1 MGAPAECSIAFA
13 DMKSKEI
20 RIFIFFDKRV
30 DFILFLIVSRLK
42 INSPPKNMLPFKN
55 KKRFSTYLM
64 TAFVVLASMSVVVI
78 LGTIYRHFG
87 KKVESEF
94 YEKLRAQKG
103 QIEIIL
109 NNRISRIISVLNDM
123 ASDNI
128 IRVTVMLNVASNL
141 EQRITQSYSSDNGV
155 HHFVKKV
162 GEKSIVPQ
170 QYTALSE
177 EIIKFV
183 MTEYP
188 NGQMVQD
195 DGNLRLLW
203 LFSAPVMHETGRMGT
218 AYALYDMI
226 QDLKLMN
233 TIEQTVG
240 VNLAAIQSDRL
251 FNLISHKSLPLDRQT
266 QENMADPTGF
276 VSFGQNQILS
286 KIRGFDNLYFQSS
299 LESLIQEQKRVTLWI
314 GFFSIVI
321 LAISTLMAVFLARK
335 MVAPLQKMTDKAI
348 QISEGQTDLLFEN
361 NRQNYWEFNQLSEA
375 FNYMITNL
383 KGAEEQTRYK
393 ELLENV
399 DDAVYIMD
407 LSGKILEANE
417 SAYSQLGYTP
427 EMFFE
432 LNLNKIIPENDAYL
446 ILYELAE
453 KAQVQTQPKI
463 NLETFHLKKNGARV
477 PVEIHSR
484 AISYRGKKVI
494 LNVARDISKRI
505 EAEKALRESEERYR
519 SVVENSRDGIVI
531 LNDVLKILYA
541 NERFSE
547 ISGRP
552 RIEIEGGDFRKFIEP
567 SERGNIEAHFRKIQ
581 KGEKLNSAPVC
592 TIMRDT
598 GEGRSV
604 KISANR
610 IKDSSEKEKIV
621 SQISDITD
629 QLRAESDKQHLE
641 AQLMHAQKMEAI
653 GTLAGGIAH
662 DFNNILMGIQGYLSL
677 MRLGN
682 DSDGPQ
688 NDQYGKY
695 IQGIEDNVMS
705 AANLTEQ
712 LLGFARKGKY
722 TLRPTC
728 LNDIIEKST
737 RMFMRTK
744 KEITLHRRCQENIW
758 NVEVD
763 QGQIEQV
770 LINLY
775 LNAWH
780 AMPDGGDL
788 YLQTENVVLTDAH
801 CKPFEVKGGN
811 YVKLSVTDS
820 GIGMDKDTIGRIFEP
835 FFTTKE
841 IGKGTGLGLA
851 STYGIIKN
859 HKGIIRVYSE
869 QGHGTTF
876 VIYLPAAESEKIH
889 ESQAD
894 YSLMKGSEHILLVD
908 DEEGPILVEKLML
921 KELGYGVMTARNGRE
936 AIDIYSKN
944 TDTLDLVALD
954 MIMPELSGK
963 ATYEELKKIN
973 PDVRVLLV
981 SGYSLNR
988 QVEEL
993 LDLGCNGFI
1002 QKPFDIIELSQT
1014 LREVFDSD

>member
-1 MGAPAECSIAFA
+1 MQ
-13 DMKSKEI
+13 
-20 RIFIFFDKRV
+20 
-30 DFILFLIVSRLK
+30 
-42 INSPPKNMLPFKN
+42 FKN

-64 TAFVVLASMSVVVI
+64 AAFVILVSLSVVII
-78 LGTIYRHFG
+78 LGTVYRYFG

-94 YEKLRAQKG
+94 YEKLQAQKG
-103 QIEIIL
+103 QVEIIL
-109 NNRISRIISVLNDM
+109 NNRISSIISLLKDL

-128 IRVTVMLNVASNL
+128 IRVTVMLNTTSNL
-141 EQRITQSYSSDNGV
+141 EERITQYYPSDNGIY
-155 HHFVKKV
+155 HFVRKV
-162 GEKSIVPQ
+162 GEKSIVPEK
-170 QYTALSE
+170 YPGLSE
-177 EIIKFV
+177 QIIEFA
-183 MTEYP
+183 MAEYP
-188 NGQMVQD
+188 NGEMVD
-195 DGNLRLLW
+195 DGDRTRLLW
-203 LFSAPVMHETGRMGT
+203 VFSAPIMHETGRMGT

-226 QDLKLMN
+226 QDLDLVN
-233 TIEQTVG
+233 TIQQTAG
-240 VNLAAIQSDRL
+240 ISLAVSQSDRL
-251 FNLISHKSLPLDRQT
+251 YNLTSRRALPFDPQKE
-266 QENMADPTGF
+266 ENTVNQNDF
-276 VSFGQNQILS
+276 FSFDQNQVLS
-286 KIRGFDNLYFQSS
+286 KISGFSNLYFQSS
-299 LESLIQEQKRVTLWI
+299 LQSLIQEQKRVTLWI
-314 GFFSIVI
+314 GLFSVVI

-335 MVAPLQKMTDKAI
+335 MVEPLQKMTHKAI
-348 QISEGQTDLLFEN
+348 QISEGQTNLLFETS
-361 NRQNYWEFNQLSEA
+361 RRNYWEFNQLSEA
-375 FNYMITNL
+375 FNYMMTNL
-383 KGAEEQTRYK
+383 KDAEEQTRYK

-407 LSGKILEANE
+407 LNGNILEANE
-417 SAYSQLGYTP
+417 AAYSQLDYTP

-432 LNLNKIIPENDAYL
+432 LSLNKIIPENDAVL
-446 ILYELAE
+446 ILYQLVE
-453 KAQVQTQPKI
+453 KAQVQTQPRI
-463 NLETFHLKKNGARV
+463 NIETFHLKKNGTRV

-484 AISYRGKKVI
+484 AMNYRGKKVI
-494 LNVARDISKRI
+494 LNVARDVSKRI

-519 SVVENSRDGIVI
+519 SVVENSRDGIVV
-531 LNDVLKILYA
+531 LDHDLKILFA

-547 ISGRP
+547 ILGRP
-552 RIEIEGGDFRKFIEP
+552 RIEIEGCDFRKYLEP
-567 SERGNIEAHFRKIQ
+567 SEHRNIEAHFLKIK
-581 KGEKLNSAPVC
+581 KGEKQNSGPVC
-592 TIMRDT
+592 TLVRDT
-598 GEGRSV
+598 GEVRSV

-610 IKDSSEKEKIV
+610 FRDSSEKERIV

-629 QLRAESDKQHLE
+629 QLRAENEKQHLE

-682 DSDGPQ
+682 DSDDPQ
-688 NDQYGKY
+688 DGQHGKY

-728 LNDIIEKST
+728 LNDIIKKST

-744 KEITLHRRCQENIW
+744 KEITLHKRCQEGIW

-780 AMPDGGDL
+780 AMPEGGDL
-788 YLQTENVVLTDAH
+788 YIQTENVALSDAH

-820 GIGMDKDTIGRIFEP
+820 GIGMDPDTIGRIFEP

-851 STYGIIKN
+851 SAYGIIKN

-876 VIYLPAAESEKIH
+876 VIYLPA
-889 ESQAD
+889 SQAEEIDEFQTD
-894 YSLMKGSEHILLVD
+894 YSITKGSEQILLVD
-908 DEEGPILVEKLML
+908 DEEGPVLVEKLML
-921 KELGYGVMTARNGRE
+921 KELGYRVMTAESGRE
-936 AIDIYSKN
+936 AIDIYAEN
-944 TDTLDLVALD
+944 ADTVDLVVLD
-954 MIMPELSGK
+954 MIMPEMNGR

-973 PDVRVLLV
+973 AAVRVLLV
-981 SGYSLNR
+981 SGYSLNK

-993 LDLGCNGFI
+993 LELGCNGFI
-1002 QKPFDIIELSQT
+1002 QKPFDIIELSRT
-1014 LREVFDSD
+1014 LREIFDA

>member
-1 MGAPAECSIAFA
+1 
-13 DMKSKEI
+13 
-20 RIFIFFDKRV
+20 
-30 DFILFLIVSRLK
+30 
-42 INSPPKNMLPFKN
+42 
-55 KKRFSTYLM
+55 M
-64 TAFVVLASMSVVVI
+64 TAFVVLVSLSVIII
-78 LGTIYRHFG
+78 LGTIYRYFG

-103 QIEIIL
+103 QVEIIL
-109 NNRISRIISVLNDM
+109 NNRISSIISLLKDLG
-123 ASDNI
+123 SDNI
-128 IRVTVMLNVASNL
+128 IRVTVMLNIASNL
-141 EQRITQSYSSDNGV
+141 EERITQYYPSTDGV
-155 HHFVKKV
+155 YHFVKKV
-162 GEKSIVPQ
+162 GEKSIVPEK
-170 QYTALSE
+170 YPGLSE
-177 EIIKFV
+177 QIIEFV

-188 NGQMVQD
+188 NGEMVED
-195 DGNLRLLW
+195 DGNTRLLW
-203 LFSAPVMHETGRMGT
+203 MFSAPIMHETGRMGT

-226 QDLKLMN
+226 QDLKLIN
-233 TIEQTVG
+233 TIQQTVG
-240 VNLAAIQSDRL
+240 INLAAIQPDQL
-251 FNLISHKSLPLDRQT
+251 FNLISRKTLPLDPQT
-266 QENMADPTGF
+266 REKMANQTGF

-286 KIRGFDNLYFQSS
+286 KISGFNNLYFQSS
-299 LESLIQEQKRVTLWI
+299 LENLIQEQKRVTLWI
-314 GFFSIVI
+314 GLFSIVI

-335 MVAPLQKMTDKAI
+335 MVEPLREMTDKAI
-348 QISEGQTDLLFEN
+348 QISEGQKNLLFEN
-361 NRQNYWEFNQLSEA
+361 SRRNYWEFNQLSEA

-383 KGAEEQTRYK
+383 KDAEEQTRYK

-407 LSGKILEANE
+407 LNGNILEANE

-432 LNLNKIIPENDAYL
+432 LNLKQITPENDAHL
-446 ILYELAE
+446 ILYQLVE
-453 KAQVQTQPKI
+453 KAQIQTQPKI
-463 NLETFHLKKNGARV
+463 NLETFHLKKDGARV

-484 AISYRGKKVI
+484 AITYRGKKVI
-494 LNVARDISKRI
+494 LNVARDVSKRF

-531 LNDVLKILYA
+531 LNDELNILYA

-547 ISGRP
+547 ILGRP
-552 RIEIEGGDFRKFIEP
+552 RIEIEGRDFRKYLEP
-567 SERGNIEAHFRKIQ
+567 SGRSNIEAHYRKIQ
-581 KGEKLNSAPVC
+581 KGEKINSGPVC

-598 GEGRSV
+598 GEERSV
-604 KISANR
+604 KISTNR
-610 IKDSSEKEKIV
+610 FQDSSEKERIV

-629 QLRAESDKQHLE
+629 QLRAESEKQHLE

-677 MRLGN
+677 MRLG
-682 DSDGPQ
+682 DDAADPE

-705 AANLTEQ
+705 AANLTDQ

-722 TLRPTC
+722 TLRLTS
-728 LNDIIEKST
+728 LNDIAEKST

-744 KEITLHRRCQENIW
+744 KEITLHKRCQEDIW

-788 YLQTENVVLTDAH
+788 YIQTENVVLSDAH
-801 CKPFEVKGGN
+801 CKPFEVKGGHF
-811 YVKLSVTDS
+811 VKLSVTDS
-820 GIGMDKDTIGRIFEP
+820 GIGMDEDTIGRIFEP

-851 STYGIIKN
+851 SAYGIIKN
-859 HKGIIRVYSE
+859 HNGIIRVYSE

-876 VIYLPAAESEKIH
+876 VIYLPASQAEETD
-889 ESQAD
+889 ESQTD
-894 YSLMKGSEHILLVD
+894 YSLIKGTEHILLVD

-921 KELGYGVMTARNGRE
+921 KELGYRVTTAESGRE
-936 AIDIYSKN
+936 AIDIYTEN
-944 TDTLDLVALD
+944 TDTVDLIALD
-954 MIMPELSGK
+954 MIMPEMSGR

-973 PDVRVLLV
+973 PAAKILLV
-981 SGYSLNR
+981 SGYSLNK

-1002 QKPFDIIELSQT
+1002 QKPFDIIELSRT
-1014 LREVFDSD
+1014 LREVFDN

>member
-1 MGAPAECSIAFA
+1 
-13 DMKSKEI
+13 
-20 RIFIFFDKRV
+20 
-30 DFILFLIVSRLK
+30 
-42 INSPPKNMLPFKN
+42 
-55 KKRFSTYLM
+55 M
-64 TAFVVLASMSVVVI
+64 TAFVVLVSLSVIII
-78 LGTIYRHFG
+78 LGTIYRYFG

-103 QIEIIL
+103 QVEIIL
-109 NNRISRIISVLNDM
+109 NNRISSIISLLKDLG
-123 ASDNI
+123 SDNI
-128 IRVTVMLNVASNL
+128 IRVTVMLNIASNL
-141 EQRITQSYSSDNGV
+141 EERITQYYPSTDGV
-155 HHFVKKV
+155 YHFVKKV
-162 GEKSIVPQ
+162 GEKSIVPEK
-170 QYTALSE
+170 YPGLSE
-177 EIIKFV
+177 QIIEFV

-188 NGQMVQD
+188 NGEMVED
-195 DGNLRLLW
+195 DGNTRLLW
-203 LFSAPVMHETGRMGT
+203 MFSAPIMHETGRMGT

-226 QDLKLMN
+226 QDLKLIN
-233 TIEQTVG
+233 TIQQTVG
-240 VNLAAIQSDRL
+240 INLAAIQPDQL
-251 FNLISHKSLPLDRQT
+251 FNLISRKTLPLDPQT
-266 QENMADPTGF
+266 REKMANQTGF

-286 KIRGFDNLYFQSS
+286 KISGFNNLYFQSS
-299 LESLIQEQKRVTLWI
+299 LENLIQEQKRVTLWI
-314 GFFSIVI
+314 GLFSIVI

-335 MVAPLQKMTDKAI
+335 MVEPLREMTDKAI
-348 QISEGQTDLLFEN
+348 QISEGQKNLLFEN
-361 NRQNYWEFNQLSEA
+361 SRRNYWEFNQLSEA

-383 KGAEEQTRYK
+383 KDAEEQTRYK

-407 LSGKILEANE
+407 LNGNILEANE

-432 LNLNKIIPENDAYL
+432 LNLKQITPENDAHL
-446 ILYELAE
+446 ILYQLVE
-453 KAQVQTQPKI
+453 KAQIQTQPKI
-463 NLETFHLKKNGARV
+463 NLETFHLKKKGERV

-484 AISYRGKKVI
+484 AITYRGKKVI
-494 LNVARDISKRI
+494 LNVARDVSKRF

-531 LNDVLKILYA
+531 LNDELNILYA

-547 ISGRP
+547 ILGRP
-552 RIEIEGGDFRKFIEP
+552 RIEIEGRDFRKYLEP
-567 SERGNIEAHFRKIQ
+567 SGRSNIEAHYRKIQ
-581 KGEKLNSAPVC
+581 KGEKINSGPVC

-598 GEGRSV
+598 GEERSV
-604 KISANR
+604 KISTNR
-610 IKDSSEKEKIV
+610 FQDSSEKERIV

-629 QLRAESDKQHLE
+629 QLRAESEKQHLE

-677 MRLGN
+677 MRLGD
-682 DSDGPQ
+682 DSADPK

-722 TLRPTC
+722 TLRLTC
-728 LNDIIEKST
+728 LNDLAEKST

-744 KEITLHRRCQENIW
+744 KEITLHKRCQEDIW

-788 YLQTENVVLTDAH
+788 YIQSENVVLSDAH
-801 CKPFEVKGGN
+801 CKPFEVKGGHF
-811 YVKLSVTDS
+811 VKLSVTDS

-851 STYGIIKN
+851 SAYGIIKN
-859 HKGIIRVYSE
+859 HNGIIRVYSE

-876 VIYLPAAESEKIH
+876 VIYLPASQAEETD
-889 ESQAD
+889 ESQTD
-894 YSLMKGSEHILLVD
+894 YSLIKGTEHILLVD

-921 KELGYGVMTARNGRE
+921 KELGYRVTTAESGRE
-936 AIDIYSKN
+936 AIDIYTEN
-944 TDTLDLVALD
+944 TDTVDLIALD
-954 MIMPELSGK
+954 MIMPEMSGR

-973 PDVRVLLV
+973 PAARILLV
-981 SGYSLNR
+981 SGYSLNK

-1002 QKPFDIIELSQT
+1002 QKPFDIIELSRT
-1014 LREVFDSD
+1014 LREVFDN

>member
-1 MGAPAECSIAFA
+1 MLKF
-13 DMKSKEI
+13 KS
-20 RIFIFFDKRV
+20 
-30 DFILFLIVSRLK
+30 
-42 INSPPKNMLPFKN
+42 

-64 TAFVVLASMSVVVI
+64 TAFVVLVSLSVIII
-78 LGTIYRHFG
+78 LGTIYRYFG

-103 QIEIIL
+103 QVEIIL
-109 NNRISRIISVLNDM
+109 NNRISSIISLLKDL

-128 IRVTVMLNVASNL
+128 IRVTVMLNIASNL
-141 EQRITQSYSSDNGV
+141 EERITQYYPSTDGV
-155 HHFVKKV
+155 YHFVKKV
-162 GEKSIVPQ
+162 GEKSIVPEK
-170 QYTALSE
+170 YPGLSE
-177 EIIKFV
+177 QIIEFV

-188 NGQMVQD
+188 NGEMVED
-195 DGNLRLLW
+195 DGNSRLLW
-203 LFSAPVMHETGRMGT
+203 MFSAPIMHETGRMGT

-226 QDLKLMN
+226 QDQKLIN
-233 TIEQTVG
+233 TIQQSVG
-240 VNLAAIQSDRL
+240 INLAAIQPDQL
-251 FNLISHKSLPLDRQT
+251 FNLISRKTLPLDPQT
-266 QENMADPTGF
+266 REKMANQTGF

-286 KIRGFDNLYFQSS
+286 KISGFNNLYFQSS
-299 LESLIQEQKRVTLWI
+299 LENLIQEQKRVTLWI
-314 GFFSIVI
+314 GLFSIVI

-335 MVAPLQKMTDKAI
+335 MVEPLREMTDKAI
-348 QISEGQTDLLFEN
+348 QISEGQKNLLFEN
-361 NRQNYWEFNQLSEA
+361 SRRNYWEFNQLSEA

-383 KGAEEQTRYK
+383 KDAEEQTRYK

-407 LSGKILEANE
+407 LNGNILEANE

-432 LNLNKIIPENDAYL
+432 LNLKQITPENDAHL
-446 ILYELAE
+446 ILYQLVE
-453 KAQVQTQPKI
+453 KAQIQTQPKI

-484 AISYRGKKVI
+484 AITYRGKKVI
-494 LNVARDISKRI
+494 LNVARDVSKRF

-531 LNDVLKILYA
+531 LNDELNILYA

-547 ISGRP
+547 ILGRP
-552 RIEIEGGDFRKFIEP
+552 RIEIEGRDFRKYLEP
-567 SERGNIEAHFRKIQ
+567 SGRSNIEAHYRKIQ
-581 KGEKLNSAPVC
+581 KGGKINSGPVC

-598 GEGRSV
+598 GEERSV
-604 KISANR
+604 KISTNR
-610 IKDSSEKEKIV
+610 FQDSSEKERIV

-629 QLRAESDKQHLE
+629 QLRAESEKQHLE

-677 MRLGN
+677 MRLG
-682 DSDGPQ
+682 DDAADPK

-705 AANLTEQ
+705 AANLTDQ

-722 TLRPTC
+722 TLRLTC
-728 LNDIIEKST
+728 LNDIAEKST

-744 KEITLHRRCQENIW
+744 KEITLHKRCQEDIW

-788 YLQTENVVLTDAH
+788 YIQTENVVLSDAH
-801 CKPFEVKGGN
+801 CKPFEVKGGHF
-811 YVKLSVTDS
+811 VKLSVTDS
-820 GIGMDKDTIGRIFEP
+820 GIGMDEDTIGRIFEP

-851 STYGIIKN
+851 SAYGIIKN
-859 HKGIIRVYSE
+859 HNGIIRAYSE

-876 VIYLPAAESEKIH
+876 VIYLPASQAEETD
-889 ESQAD
+889 ESQTD
-894 YSLMKGSEHILLVD
+894 YSLIKGTEHILLVD

-921 KELGYGVMTARNGRE
+921 KELGYRVTTAESGRE
-936 AIDIYSKN
+936 AIDIYAEN
-944 TDTLDLVALD
+944 TDTVDLIALD
-954 MIMPELSGK
+954 MIMPEMSGS

-973 PDVRVLLV
+973 PAARILLV
-981 SGYSLNR
+981 SGYSLNK

-1002 QKPFDIIELSQT
+1002 QKPFDIIELSRT
-1014 LREVFDSD
+1014 LREVLDD

>member
-1 MGAPAECSIAFA
+1 
-13 DMKSKEI
+13 
-20 RIFIFFDKRV
+20 
-30 DFILFLIVSRLK
+30 
-42 INSPPKNMLPFKN
+42 
-55 KKRFSTYLM
+55 M
-64 TAFVVLASMSVVVI
+64 TAFVVLVSLSVIII
-78 LGTIYRHFG
+78 LGTIYRYFG

-103 QIEIIL
+103 QVEIIL
-109 NNRISRIISVLNDM
+109 NNRISSITSLLKDLG
-123 ASDNI
+123 SDNI
-128 IRVTVMLNVASNL
+128 IRVTVMLNIASNL
-141 EQRITQSYSSDNGV
+141 EERITQYYPSADGV
-155 HHFVKKV
+155 YHFVKKV
-162 GEKSIVPQ
+162 GEKSIVPEK
-170 QYTALSE
+170 YPGLSE
-177 EIIKFV
+177 QIIEFV

-188 NGQMVQD
+188 NGEMVED
-195 DGNLRLLW
+195 DGNTRLLW
-203 LFSAPVMHETGRMGT
+203 MFSAPIMHETGRMGT

-226 QDLKLMN
+226 QDLKLIN
-233 TIEQTVG
+233 TIQQTVG
-240 VNLAAIQSDRL
+240 INLAAIQPDQL
-251 FNLISHKSLPLDRQT
+251 FNLISRKTLPLDPQT
-266 QENMADPTGF
+266 REKMANQTGF

-286 KIRGFDNLYFQSS
+286 KISGFNNLYFQSS
-299 LESLIQEQKRVTLWI
+299 LENLIQEQKRVTLWI
-314 GFFSIVI
+314 GLFSIVI

-335 MVAPLQKMTDKAI
+335 MVEPLREMTDKAI
-348 QISEGQTDLLFEN
+348 QISEGQKNLLFEN
-361 NRQNYWEFNQLSEA
+361 SRRNYWEFNQLSEA

-383 KGAEEQTRYK
+383 KDAEEQTRYK

-407 LSGKILEANE
+407 LNGNILEANE

-432 LNLNKIIPENDAYL
+432 LNLKQITPENDAHL
-446 ILYELAE
+446 ILYQLVE
-453 KAQVQTQPKI
+453 KAQIQTQPKI

-484 AISYRGKKVI
+484 AITYRGKKVI
-494 LNVARDISKRI
+494 LNVARDVSKRF

-531 LNDVLKILYA
+531 LNDELNILYA

-547 ISGRP
+547 ILGRP
-552 RIEIEGGDFRKFIEP
+552 RIEIEGRDFRKYLEP
-567 SERGNIEAHFRKIQ
+567 SGRSNIEAHYRKIQ
-581 KGEKLNSAPVC
+581 KGEKINLGPVC

-598 GEGRSV
+598 GEERSV
-604 KISANR
+604 KISTNR
-610 IKDSSEKEKIV
+610 FQDSSEKERIV

-629 QLRAESDKQHLE
+629 QLRAEREKQHLE

-677 MRLGN
+677 MRLG
-682 DSDGPQ
+682 DDAADPK

-705 AANLTEQ
+705 AANLTDQ

-722 TLRPTC
+722 TLRLTS
-728 LNDIIEKST
+728 LNDIAEKST

-744 KEITLHRRCQENIW
+744 KEITLHKRCQEDIW

-788 YLQTENVVLTDAH
+788 YIQTENVVLSDAH
-801 CKPFEVKGGN
+801 CKPFEVKGGHF
-811 YVKLSVTDS
+811 VKLSVTDS
-820 GIGMDKDTIGRIFEP
+820 GIGMDEDTIGRIFEP

-851 STYGIIKN
+851 SAYGIIKN
-859 HKGIIRVYSE
+859 HNGIIRVYSE

-876 VIYLPAAESEKIH
+876 VIYLPASQAEETD
-889 ESQAD
+889 ESQTD
-894 YSLMKGSEHILLVD
+894 YSLIKGTEHILLVD

-921 KELGYGVMTARNGRE
+921 KELGYRVTTAESGRE
-936 AIDIYSKN
+936 AIDIYTEN
-944 TDTLDLVALD
+944 TDTVDLIALD
-954 MIMPELSGK
+954 MIMPEMSGS

-973 PDVRVLLV
+973 PAARILLV
-981 SGYSLNR
+981 SGYSLNK

-1002 QKPFDIIELSQT
+1002 QKPFDIIELSRT
-1014 LREVFDSD
+1014 LREVFDN

>member
-1 MGAPAECSIAFA
+1 
-13 DMKSKEI
+13 
-20 RIFIFFDKRV
+20 
-30 DFILFLIVSRLK
+30 
-42 INSPPKNMLPFKN
+42 
-55 KKRFSTYLM
+55 M
-64 TAFVVLASMSVVVI
+64 TAFVVLVSLSVIII
-78 LGTIYRHFG
+78 LGTIYRYFG

-103 QIEIIL
+103 QVEIIL
-109 NNRISRIISVLNDM
+109 NNRISSIISLLKDLG
-123 ASDNI
+123 SDNI
-128 IRVTVMLNVASNL
+128 IRVTVMLNIASNL
-141 EQRITQSYSSDNGV
+141 EERITQYYPSADGV
-155 HHFVKKV
+155 YHFVKKV
-162 GEKSIVPQ
+162 GEKSIVPEK
-170 QYTALSE
+170 YPGLSE
-177 EIIKFV
+177 QIIEFV

-188 NGQMVQD
+188 NGEMVED
-195 DGNLRLLW
+195 DGNTRLLW
-203 LFSAPVMHETGRMGT
+203 MFSAPIMHETGRMGT

-226 QDLKLMN
+226 QDQKLIN
-233 TIEQTVG
+233 TIQQTVG
-240 VNLAAIQSDRL
+240 INLAAIQPDQL
-251 FNLISHKSLPLDRQT
+251 FNLISRKTLPLDPQT
-266 QENMADPTGF
+266 REKMANQTGF

-286 KIRGFDNLYFQSS
+286 KISGFNNLYFQSS
-299 LESLIQEQKRVTLWI
+299 LENLIQEQKRVTLWI
-314 GFFSIVI
+314 GLFSIVI

-335 MVAPLQKMTDKAI
+335 MVEPLREMTDKAI
-348 QISEGQTDLLFEN
+348 QISEGQKNLLFEN
-361 NRQNYWEFNQLSEA
+361 SRRNYWEFNQLSEA

-383 KGAEEQTRYK
+383 KDAEEQTRYK

-407 LSGKILEANE
+407 LNGNILEANE

-432 LNLNKIIPENDAYL
+432 LNLKKITPENDAHL
-446 ILYELAE
+446 ILYQLVE
-453 KAQVQTQPKI
+453 KAQIQTQPKI
-463 NLETFHLKKNGARV
+463 NLETFHLKKNGERV

-484 AISYRGKKVI
+484 AITYRGKKVI
-494 LNVARDISKRI
+494 LNVARDVSKRF

-531 LNDVLKILYA
+531 LNDELNILYA

-547 ISGRP
+547 ILGRP
-552 RIEIEGGDFRKFIEP
+552 RIEIEGRDFRKYLEP
-567 SERGNIEAHFRKIQ
+567 SGRSNIEAHYRKIQ
-581 KGEKLNSAPVC
+581 KGEKINLGPVC

-598 GEGRSV
+598 GEERSV
-604 KISANR
+604 KISTNR
-610 IKDSSEKEKIV
+610 FQDSSEKERIV

-629 QLRAESDKQHLE
+629 QLRAESEKQHLE

-682 DSDGPQ
+682 DSDEPQ
-688 NDQYGKY
+688 DDQYGKY

-705 AANLTEQ
+705 AANLTDQ

-722 TLRPTC
+722 TLRLTC
-728 LNDIIEKST
+728 LNDIAEKST

-744 KEITLHRRCQENIW
+744 KEITLHKRCQEDIW

-788 YLQTENVVLTDAH
+788 YIQTENVVLSDAH
-801 CKPFEVKGGN
+801 CKPFEVKGGHF
-811 YVKLSVTDS
+811 VKLSVTDS
-820 GIGMDKDTIGRIFEP
+820 GIGMDEDTIGRIFEP

-851 STYGIIKN
+851 SAYGIIKN
-859 HKGIIRVYSE
+859 HNGIIRVYSE

-876 VIYLPAAESEKIH
+876 VIYLPASQAEEID
-889 ESQAD
+889 ESQTD
-894 YSLMKGSEHILLVD
+894 YSLMKGTEHILLVD

-921 KELGYGVMTARNGRE
+921 KELGYRVTTTESGRE
-936 AIDIYSKN
+936 AIDIYAEN
-944 TDTLDLVALD
+944 TDTVDLIALD
-954 MIMPELSGK
+954 MIMPEMSGR

-973 PDVRVLLV
+973 PAAKILLV
-981 SGYSLNR
+981 SGYSLNK

-1002 QKPFDIIELSQT
+1002 QKPFDIIELSRT
-1014 LREVFDSD
+1014 LREVFDN

>member
-1 MGAPAECSIAFA
+1 
-13 DMKSKEI
+13 
-20 RIFIFFDKRV
+20 
-30 DFILFLIVSRLK
+30 
-42 INSPPKNMLPFKN
+42 
-55 KKRFSTYLM
+55 
-64 TAFVVLASMSVVVI
+64 
-78 LGTIYRHFG
+78 
-87 KKVESEF
+87 
-94 YEKLRAQKG
+94 
-103 QIEIIL
+103 
-109 NNRISRIISVLNDM
+109 
-123 ASDNI
+123 
-128 IRVTVMLNVASNL
+128 
-141 EQRITQSYSSDNGV
+141 
-155 HHFVKKV
+155 
-162 GEKSIVPQ
+162 
-170 QYTALSE
+170 
-177 EIIKFV
+177 
-183 MTEYP
+183 
-188 NGQMVQD
+188 
-195 DGNLRLLW
+195 
-203 LFSAPVMHETGRMGT
+203 
-218 AYALYDMI
+218 
-226 QDLKLMN
+226 
-233 TIEQTVG
+233 
-240 VNLAAIQSDRL
+240 
-251 FNLISHKSLPLDRQT
+251 
-266 QENMADPTGF
+266 
-276 VSFGQNQILS
+276 
-286 KIRGFDNLYFQSS
+286 
-299 LESLIQEQKRVTLWI
+299 
-314 GFFSIVI
+314 
-321 LAISTLMAVFLARK
+321 
-335 MVAPLQKMTDKAI
+335 
-348 QISEGQTDLLFEN
+348 
-361 NRQNYWEFNQLSEA
+361 
-375 FNYMITNL
+375 MITNL
-383 KGAEEQTRYK
+383 KDAEEQTRYK

-407 LSGKILEANE
+407 LGGKILEANE

-427 EMFFE
+427 ESFFE
-432 LNLNKIIPENDAYL
+432 LNLHKIIPENDACL
-446 ILYELAE
+446 ILYELVE

-463 NLETFHLKKNGARV
+463 NLETFHLRENGTRV

-519 SVVENSRDGIVI
+519 SVVENSQDGIVI
-531 LNDVLKILYA
+531 LNDALKILYA

-547 ISGRP
+547 ISGHP
-552 RIEIEGGDFRKFIEP
+552 REIEGNDFGKFLEP
-567 SERGNIEAHFRKIQ
+567 SERSNIEAHFQKIQ

-592 TIMRDT
+592 TILRDT

-604 KISANR
+604 RISASR
-610 IKDSSEKEKIV
+610 FKDSSENEKIV

-629 QLRAESDKQHLE
+629 QLRAQSEKQHLE

-682 DSDGPQ
+682 DSEGSQDDP
-688 NDQYGKY
+688 YGKY
-695 IQGIEDNVMS
+695 IKGIEDNVMS

-722 TLRPTC
+722 TLRLTC

-744 KEITLHRRCQENIW
+744 KEITLHKRYQEDIW

-788 YLQTENVVLTDAH
+788 YLQTENVVLSDAH
-801 CKPFEVKGGN
+801 CKPFEVSGGN

-851 STYGIIKN
+851 SAYGIIKN

-876 VIYLPAAESEKIH
+876 VIYLPASEAEETD
-889 ESQAD
+889 ECQPD
-894 YSLMKGSEHILLVD
+894 LSLLKGTENILLVD
-908 DEEGPILVEKLML
+908 DEEGPIQVEKLML
-921 KELGYGVMTARNGRE
+921 KELGYNVMTAGSGRE
-936 AIDIYSKN
+936 AIDIYNENIDKV
-944 TDTLDLVALD
+944 DLVALD
-954 MIMPELSGK
+954 MIMPEMNGR
-963 ATYEELKKIN
+963 ATYEELKNIN

-981 SGYSLNR
+981 SGYSLNK

-993 LDLGCNGFI
+993 LDLGCKGFI
-1002 QKPFDIIELSQT
+1002 QKPFDIIELSRI
-1014 LREVFDSD
+1014 LRSAFESE

>member
-1 MGAPAECSIAFA
+1 
-13 DMKSKEI
+13 
-20 RIFIFFDKRV
+20 
-30 DFILFLIVSRLK
+30 
-42 INSPPKNMLPFKN
+42 MLQFKN

-64 TAFVVLASMSVVVI
+64 TAFVVLVSVSVVII
-78 LGTIYRHFG
+78 LGTVYRHFG
-87 KKVESEF
+87 KKVEFEF

-103 QIEIIL
+103 QVEIIL
-109 NNRISRIISVLNDM
+109 NNRISSIISLLNDLG
-123 ASDNI
+123 SDNI
-128 IRVTVMLNVASNL
+128 IRVTVMLNTASNL
-141 EQRITQSYSSDNGV
+141 EERITQYYPSGNGV
-155 HHFVKKV
+155 YHFVKKV
-162 GEKSIVPQ
+162 GEKSIFPEKLPG
-170 QYTALSE
+170 LSE
-177 EIIKFV
+177 QIIEFV

-188 NGQMVQD
+188 DGEMVE
-195 DGNLRLLW
+195 DGGNIRLLW
-203 LFSAPVMHETGRMGT
+203 IFSAPIMHETGRMGT

-233 TIEQTVG
+233 TIQQTVG
-240 VNLAAIQSDRL
+240 INLAAIQPDQL
-251 FNLISHKSLPLDRQT
+251 FNLISHKTLPLDPQT
-266 QENMADPTGF
+266 RENMANQTGF
-276 VSFGQNQILS
+276 VSVGQNQILS
-286 KIRGFDNLYFQSS
+286 KISGFKTLYFQSS

-314 GFFSIVI
+314 GLFSIVI

-335 MVAPLQKMTDKAI
+335 MVEPLQKMTDKAI
-348 QISEGQTDLLFEN
+348 QISEGQTNLLFEN
-361 NRQNYWEFNQLSEA
+361 NRRNYWEFNQLSEA

-383 KGAEEQTRYK
+383 KDAEEQTRYK

-407 LSGKILEANE
+407 LNGNILEANE
-417 SAYSQLGYTP
+417 SAYSQLGYRP

-446 ILYELAE
+446 ILYQLVE
-453 KAQVQTQPKI
+453 KAQVQTQPRI
-463 NLETFHLKKNGARV
+463 DLETFHLKNNGTRV

-494 LNVARDISKRI
+494 LNVARDVSKRI
-505 EAEKALRESEERYR
+505 VAEKALRESEERYR

-531 LNDVLKILYA
+531 LNDDLKILYA

-552 RIEIEGGDFRKFIEP
+552 RIEIEGSDFRKYLEP
-567 SERGNIEAHFRKIQ
+567 PERGNIDTHFRKIQ
-581 KGEKLNSAPVC
+581 KGEKLNSGPVC
-592 TIMRDT
+592 TIIRDS
-598 GEGRSV
+598 GENRSV
-604 KISANR
+604 KISANHFQ
-610 IKDSSEKEKIV
+610 DSSEKERIV

-629 QLRAESDKQHLE
+629 QLRAESEKQHLE

-682 DSDGPQ
+682 DSDDPQ
-688 NDQYGKY
+688 DDQYGKY

-728 LNDIIEKST
+728 LNDIIAKST

-744 KEITLHRRCQENIW
+744 KEITLHKKCQEGIW

-780 AMPDGGDL
+780 AMPEGGDL
-788 YLQTENVVLTDAH
+788 YIQTQNVVLSDAH

-811 YVKLSVTDS
+811 YVKLAVTDS
-820 GIGMDKDTIGRIFEP
+820 GIGMNQDTIGRIFEP

-851 STYGIIKN
+851 SAYGIITN

-876 VIYLPAAESEKIH
+876 VIYLPA
-889 ESQAD
+889 SQAEEID
-894 YSLMKGSEHILLVD
+894 ETQTVYSLIKGTEQILLVD

-921 KELGYGVMTARNGRE
+921 KELGYRVMTAASGRE
-936 AIDIYSKN
+936 AIDIYAEN
-944 TDTLDLVALD
+944 TDTVDLIALD
-954 MIMPELSGK
+954 MIMPEMSGR

-973 PDVRVLLV
+973 ADVPVLLV
-981 SGYSLNR
+981 SGYSLNK

-993 LDLGCNGFI
+993 LDLGCNAFI
-1002 QKPFDIIELSQT
+1002 QKPFDIMELSRT
-1014 LREVFDSD
+1014 LRRIFDGE

>member
-1 MGAPAECSIAFA
+1 
-13 DMKSKEI
+13 
-20 RIFIFFDKRV
+20 
-30 DFILFLIVSRLK
+30 
-42 INSPPKNMLPFKN
+42 
-55 KKRFSTYLM
+55 M
-64 TAFVVLASMSVVVI
+64 TAFVVLASLLVVVI

-87 KKVESEF
+87 KKVEAEF

-103 QIEIIL
+103 QVEIIL
-109 NNRISRIISVLNDM
+109 NNRISSITSILNDM
-123 ASDNI
+123 ATDNV
-128 IRVTVMLNVASNL
+128 IRVTVMLNVTSNL
-141 EQRITQSYSSDNGV
+141 EQRIRQYYPSNNGV
-155 HHFVKKV
+155 YHFIKREGKP
-162 GEKSIVPQ
+162 SIVPPKFPGL
-170 QYTALSE
+170 TE
-177 EIIKFV
+177 EIFEFI

-188 NGQMVQD
+188 HGQMVQD
-195 DGNLRLLW
+195 GADLRLLW
-203 LFSAPVMHETGRMGT
+203 LFSAPIMHETGRMGT
-218 AYALYDMI
+218 AYVLYDMI

-240 VNLAAIQSDRL
+240 INLAAIQSNRL
-251 FNLISHKSLPLDRQT
+251 FNLISRQTLPLDPQT
-266 QENMADPTGF
+266 QENMTDQTEF
-276 VSFGQNQILS
+276 VLFGQNQILS
-286 KIRGFDNLYFQSS
+286 RIRGFKNLYFQSS
-299 LESLIQEQKRVTLWI
+299 LEGLLQEQRRVTLWI
-314 GFFSIVI
+314 GLSAIVI
-321 LAISTLMAVFLARK
+321 FAISTLMAVFLARK
-335 MVAPLQKMTDKAI
+335 MVAPLQKMTAQAI
-348 QISEGQTDLLFEN
+348 QISDGQTNLLFDN
-361 NRQNYWEFNQLSEA
+361 KRQNFWEFNQLSEA
-375 FNYMITNL
+375 FNYMIANL
-383 KGAEEQTRYK
+383 KDAEEQTRYK

-407 LSGKILEANE
+407 LGGKILEANE
-417 SAYSQLGYTP
+417 SAYSQLDYAP

-432 LNLNKIIPENDAYL
+432 LNLNKIIPENDANL
-446 ILYELAE
+446 ILYRLVE
-453 KAQVQTQPKI
+453 KAQVQTQPRI
-463 NLETFHLKKNGARV
+463 ILETFHLKTDGTRV

-519 SVVENSRDGIVI
+519 SVVENSRDGIII
-531 LNDVLKILYA
+531 LNDALKILYA
-541 NERFSE
+541 NEQFSE

-552 RIEIEGGDFRKFIEP
+552 RIEIEGSDFGRFILP
-567 SERGNIEAHFRKIQ
+567 SECGNIEAHFQKIQ
-581 KGEKLNSAPVC
+581 KGEKLNSSPVC
-592 TIMRDT
+592 TIVRES

-610 IKDSSEKEKIV
+610 IKDSSDKERIV

-629 QLRAESDKQHLE
+629 QLRAEKDKQHLE

-682 DSDGPQ
+682 DSKGSPDH
-688 NDQYGKY
+688 QYAKY
-695 IQGIEDNVMS
+695 IKGIEDNVMS

-744 KEITLHRRCQENIW
+744 KEIILHKRYQQQLW

-763 QGQIEQV
+763 RGQIEQV

-788 YLQTENVVLTDAH
+788 YIQTENVVLSDAH
-801 CKPFEVKGGN
+801 CKPFEVSGGN

-820 GIGMDKDTIGRIFEP
+820 GIGMDQDTIGRIFEP

-851 STYGIIKN
+851 SAYGIIKN

-876 VIYLPAAESEKIH
+876 VIYLPASEAEEI
-889 ESQAD
+889 EECQAD
-894 YSLMKGSEHILLVD
+894 FSLLKGTETILLVD
-908 DEEGPILVEKLML
+908 DEEGPIQVEKLML
-921 KELGYGVMTARNGRE
+921 KELGYEVMTARSGRE
-936 AIDIYSKN
+936 AIDIYTQNIDKVN
-944 TDTLDLVALD
+944 LIALD
-954 MIMPELSGK
+954 MIMPEMNGR

-973 PDVRVLLV
+973 PDAKILLV
-981 SGYSLNR
+981 SGYSLNK

-993 LDLGCNGFI
+993 LDLGCKGFI
-1002 QKPFDIIELSQT
+1002 QKPFDIIELSRI
-1014 LREVFDSD
+1014 LRGVFDGEPPDCVRP

>member
-1 MGAPAECSIAFA
+1 MMP
-13 DMKSKEI
+13 
-20 RIFIFFDKRV
+20 
-30 DFILFLIVSRLK
+30 L
-42 INSPPKNMLPFKN
+42 KN

-64 TAFVVLASMSVVVI
+64 TAFVVLAGMLVVVI

-87 KKVESEF
+87 KKVEAEF

-103 QIEIIL
+103 QVEIIL
-109 NNRISRIISVLNDM
+109 NNRISRIISILNDM

-128 IRVTVMLNVASNL
+128 IRVTVMLNVVSNL
-141 EQRITQSYSSDNGV
+141 EERITQYYPSDNGV
-155 HHFVKKV
+155 YHFVKRV
-162 GEKSIVPQ
+162 GEKSIVPPKFPGL
-170 QYTALSE
+170 AE
-177 EIIKFV
+177 EIIEFV

-188 NGQMVQD
+188 NGQIVQD

-203 LFSAPVMHETGRMGT
+203 LFSAPVMHENGRMGT
-218 AYALYDMI
+218 AYVLYDMI
-226 QDLKLMN
+226 QDLRLMN
-233 TIEQTVG
+233 TIEKTVG
-240 VNLAAIQSDRL
+240 INLAAVQSDRL
-251 FNLISHKSLPLDRQT
+251 FNLISHQTLPLDLQT
-266 QENMADPTGF
+266 REKMADLTRF
-276 VSFGQNQILS
+276 VSFGQNQIVS
-286 KIRGFDNLYFQSS
+286 KISGFNNLYFQSS
-299 LESLIQEQKRVTLWI
+299 LESLIREQKRVTLWI
-314 GFFSIVI
+314 GLFSVVI

-335 MVAPLQKMTDKAI
+335 MVTPLQKMTDKAI
-348 QISEGQTDLLFEN
+348 QISEGQTNLLFDN
-361 NRQNYWEFNQLSEA
+361 SRQNYWEFNQLSEA

-383 KGAEEQTRYK
+383 KDAEEQTRYK

-407 LSGKILEANE
+407 LAGKILEANE

-427 EMFFE
+427 ESFFE
-432 LNLNKIIPENDAYL
+432 LNLNKIIPENDACL
-446 ILYELAE
+446 ILYELVE

-463 NLETFHLKKNGARV
+463 NLETFHLRENGTRV

-519 SVVENSRDGIVI
+519 SVVENSQDGIVI
-531 LNDVLKILYA
+531 LNDALKILYA

-547 ISGRP
+547 ISGHP
-552 RIEIEGGDFRKFIEP
+552 REIEGNDFGKFLEP
-567 SERGNIEAHFRKIQ
+567 SERSNIEAHFQKIQ

-592 TIMRDT
+592 TILRDT

-604 KISANR
+604 RISASR
-610 IKDSSEKEKIV
+610 FKDSSENEKIV

-629 QLRAESDKQHLE
+629 QLRAQSEKQHLE

-682 DSDGPQ
+682 DSEGSQDDP
-688 NDQYGKY
+688 YGKY
-695 IQGIEDNVMS
+695 IKGIEDNVMS

-722 TLRPTC
+722 TLRLTC

-744 KEITLHRRCQENIW
+744 KEITLHKRYQEDIW

-788 YLQTENVVLTDAH
+788 YLQTENVVLSDAH
-801 CKPFEVKGGN
+801 CKPFEVSGGN

-851 STYGIIKN
+851 SAYGIIKN

-876 VIYLPAAESEKIH
+876 VIYLPASEAEETD
-889 ESQAD
+889 ECQPD
-894 YSLMKGSEHILLVD
+894 LSLLKGTENILLVD
-908 DEEGPILVEKLML
+908 DEEGPIQVEKLML
-921 KELGYGVMTARNGRE
+921 KELGYNVMTAGSGRE
-936 AIDIYSKN
+936 AIDIYNENIDKV
-944 TDTLDLVALD
+944 DLVALD
-954 MIMPELSGK
+954 MIMPEMNGR
-963 ATYEELKKIN
+963 ATYEELKNIN

-981 SGYSLNR
+981 SGYSLNK

-993 LDLGCNGFI
+993 LDLGCKGFI
-1002 QKPFDIIELSQT
+1002 QKPFDIIELSRI
-1014 LREVFDSD
+1014 LRSAFESE